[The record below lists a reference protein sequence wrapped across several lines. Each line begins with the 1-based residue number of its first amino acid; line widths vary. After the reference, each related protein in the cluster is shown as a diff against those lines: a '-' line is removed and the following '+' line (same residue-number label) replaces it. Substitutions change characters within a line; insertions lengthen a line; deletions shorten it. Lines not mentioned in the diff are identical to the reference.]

1 MQHTVGSDP
10 TGMVWSPFYKYIL
23 SQFRRF
29 DTTTE
34 QQCSPKH
41 ESMQV
46 AETYLTLL
54 KAVARHRQL
63 VNTYKCR
70 EKTASEAAK
79 LMDCIVKPLIWKVDL
94 ETGRCFTVGM
104 NGVPRRYNG

>member
-1 MQHTVGSDP
+1 MTNIALLRSLLKELRKCSSAPQQQFTQ
-10 TGMVWSPFYKYIL
+10 SPFYKYIL

-41 ESMQV
+41 ESIQV

-70 EKTASEAAK
+70 EKTVSEAAK
-79 LMDCIVKPLIWKVDL
+79 L
-94 ETGRCFTVGM
+94 VGLSL
-104 NGVPRRYNG
+104 PATYFEEK